1 MQRRDFLY
9 VAGVGLVAGAGGV
22 WVNTP
27 TGATVEAGATPV
39 DSEAAGHTVVL
50 AAGAAFSLRTLKVT
64 DDPRPGDLRYHVTPD
79 GCARLDV
86 VGFQPRIASSETKS
100 PAHFQQLATDSAFA
114 LPRWD
119 TRLHA
124 SEAMIY
130 ALPDAVRLGR
140 RNAQNTYT
148 MVQRDDGDWAALH
161 VREANTDRLVLQLVE
176 RANAA

>member
-1 MQRRDFLY
+1 M
-9 VAGVGLVAGAGGV
+9 
-22 WVNTP
+22 
-27 TGATVEAGATPV
+27 
-39 DSEAAGHTVVL
+39 VL